1 MISVIIPVF
10 NTGYYLHKCLTS
22 LLTNTYSDF
31 ELICVDDGSHD
42 DSLQILKEYQSQDSR
57 ITVISQENGGVS
69 KARNT
74 GLKAAKGQY
83 ICFVDSDDW
92 VHPQYLEALLAGIEK
107 TGADLSIVRYKEIYD
122 YDEEIQNESI
132 CISDNI
138 TEIGLDNLLN
148 NYKLKSRCWG
158 KLYKK
163 EIAQDLHFAENIRLG
178 EDNLYVFQ
186 YLGRLSHSSKV
197 YFADSILYYYYHERE
212 DSAIHTTDY
221 KDTIK
226 TVDHFISEIAV
237 SDRWLKRVYATEG
250 LKKALRIRYMAKIKP
265 AEKEIIKSCNNE
277 IKKIFNAVSVREL
290 SYKDYIIY
298 RVFYLFP
305 WTYRMFMII
314 KDPTLIQYEKSLK
327 EKNA

>member
-107 TGADLSIVRYKEIYD
+107 TGADLSIARYKEIYD
-122 YDEEIQNESI
+122 YEEIIKNEP
-132 CISDNI
+132 ISVADNL
-138 TEIGLDNLLN
+138 TEISRDNLLN

-163 EIAQDLHFAENIRLG
+163 EIAQDLYYAENIRLG
-178 EDNLYVFQ
+178 EDSLYVYQ
-186 YLGRLSHSSKV
+186 YLGRLSYSSKV
-197 YFADSILYYYYHERE
+197 YFVDSILYYYYHERE
-212 DSAIHTTDY
+212 DSAIHTINY
-221 KDTIK
+221 KDTINL
-226 TVDHFISEIAV
+226 VDHFINEIAV
-237 SDRWLKRVYATEG
+237 SDRWLKRAYATEG
-250 LKKALRIRYMAKIKP
+250 LKKTLQIRYTEKIKHTD
-265 AEKEIIKSCNNE
+265 KEIIKCCNNE
-277 IKKIFNAVSVREL
+277 MKKIFNAISAREL

-314 KDPTLIQYEKSLK
+314 KDPTLIRYEKSLK
-327 EKNA
+327 EKNS